1 MFKKKENNN
10 KKFEILRDSG
20 EIKINGH
27 ENHFGTDLQR
37 EIELNKLISIIIM
50 SSDQKIHFPIIC
62 QPTDKVNTIDTFL
75 YKEYPELKETNFYY
89 ICKGMVLDRTESL
102 NNLGIKNGD
111 VVVLNEAEKSEN
123 TLINSNI
130 FS

>member
-1 MFKKKENNN
+1 
-10 KKFEILRDSG
+10 
-20 EIKINGH
+20 
-27 ENHFGTDLQR
+27 
-37 EIELNKLISIIIM
+37 M

-75 YKEYPELKETNFYY
+75 YKEYPELKEINFYY
-89 ICKGMVLDRTESL
+89 VCKGMVLDRTESL

-123 TLINSNI
+123 THINSNI